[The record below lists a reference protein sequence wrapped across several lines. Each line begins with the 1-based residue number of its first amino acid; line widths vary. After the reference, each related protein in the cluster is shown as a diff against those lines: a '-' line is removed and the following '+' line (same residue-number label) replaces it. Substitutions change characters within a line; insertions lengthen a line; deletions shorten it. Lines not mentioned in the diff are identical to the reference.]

1 MSFLEKLTKV
11 DKISFAM
18 YLPTL
23 CCGEPKMML
32 FAENYVVIGKTL
44 QFDCWLGDEVTTK
57 LQNIYLFTYSYQSY
71 VQNLKHLKYCYIQ
84 LIRVKLNNLPMQNTE
99 DNIQ

>member
-1 MSFLEKLTKV
+1 MQKSVYLREMRFVNNGLSFLFFTKV
-11 DKISFAM
+11 DKMSFAM

-23 CCGEPKMML
+23 CCREPKMML
-32 FAENYVVIGKTL
+32 FAEKYVVIGKTL

-71 VQNLKHLKYCYIQ
+71 VQNLKH
-84 LIRVKLNNLPMQNTE
+84 
-99 DNIQ
+99 